1 MLEVDIRHSFPAFS
15 LDVAFAAPA
24 GVTALFGRS
33 GSGKTTVVN
42 ALAGLLRPQSGR
54 IVADGATLHDD
65 ARGVFLPPHRRR
77 VGYVFQDARL
87 FPHLSVRHNLRY
99 GRWFAPR
106 AARGPDMD
114 AVVDMLGIGHL
125 LDRRPGRLSG
135 GEKSRVAIGRA
146 LLAAPRLLLM
156 DEPFAALDEARK
168 AELLPYLERLRDA
181 AVAPILYVSHSAA
194 EVARLATTV
203 VLLDEGRVVEAGPA
217 ADVLTSL
224 SAATILGVREA
235 GAMLT
240 GVVVRHDADGISE
253 IAISAGALFVPHVA
267 APVGATVRIRIQ
279 AHDVILAPEPPGLI
293 SALNVLPATVA
304 AVREG
309 RGPGVIAQLSLGPDR
324 LLARVTRRS
333 AKALGV
339 EEGRRLYAIVKA
351 VAVAP
356 ENVAPENV
364 APAAPFG

>member
-1 MLEVDIRHSFPAFS
+1 MSLSVDIRCAFPGFRLEAAFE
-15 LDVAFAAPA
+15 APA

-42 ALAGLLRPQSGR
+42 AVAGLLRPEAGR
-54 IVADGATLHDD
+54 IVADGATLYDG

-77 VGYVFQDARL
+77 IGYVFQDARL
-87 FPHLSVRHNLRY
+87 FPHLTVRRNLAY

-106 AARGPDMD
+106 GARGPDFD
-114 AVVDMLGIGHL
+114 AVVGMLGIGHL

-135 GEKSRVAIGRA
+135 GERSRVAIGRA

-168 AELLPYLERLRDA
+168 AELMPYLERLRDA
-181 AVAPILYVSHSAA
+181 ATVPILYVSHAA
-194 EVARLATTV
+194 PEVARLATTV
-203 VLLDEGRVVEAGPA
+203 VLLDAGRVAQVGPA
-217 ADVLTSL
+217 ADVLADL
-224 SAATILGVREA
+224 AAATTFGVREA
-235 GAMLT
+235 GAILT
-240 GVVVRHDADGISE
+240 GVVARHHDDGVSE
-253 IAISAGALFVPHVA
+253 IAISAGPLLVPRFA
-267 APVGATVRIRIQ
+267 APVGATVRVRIQ
-279 AHDVILAPEPPGLI
+279 AHDVILAPAPPGPI

-309 RGPGVIAQLSLGPDR
+309 RGPGVIAQLVVGEDR

-333 AKALGV
+333 ARALDIV
-339 EEGRRLYAIVKA
+339 EGRRLYAIVKA

-356 ENVAPENV
+356 EDIGS
-364 APAAPFG
+364 AATGF

>member
-1 MLEVDIRHSFPAFS
+1 MLEVEVRHRFPAFA

-54 IVADGATLHDD
+54 IVADGETLFDA
-65 ARGVFLPPHRRR
+65 ARGVHLPPHRRR

-87 FPHLSVRHNLRY
+87 FPHLSVRQNLRY

-106 AARGPDMD
+106 AARGPGRGPDMD
-114 AVVDMLGIGHL
+114 DVVEMLGVGHL
-125 LDRRPGRLSG
+125 LDRRPGMLSG

-181 AVAPILYVSHSAA
+181 AAAPILYVSHSAA

-203 VLLDEGRVVEAGPA
+203 VLLDEGRVVEVGPA

-224 SAATILGVREA
+224 SAATALGVREA
-235 GAMLT
+235 GAVLT

-309 RGPGVIAQLSLGPDR
+309 RGPGVIAQLSVGRDR
-324 LLARVTRRS
+324 LLARITRRS
-333 AKALGV
+333 AQALGV

-356 ENVAPENV
+356 ENVAP
-364 APAAPFG
+364 AAPFG